1 MYICKKKKKKKKIIK
16 NMLFSEILVQSQTK
30 QLLINTV
37 KNQRVSHA
45 QLFLAQ
51 QGTHA
56 LGLAIAYA
64 QYINCKNKTET
75 DSCEVCSSCIKYRN
89 LAHPDLHFFFPNA
102 LTTKIKKDNESL
114 SFYEEWR
121 EIVKTTNAMFSLD
134 DWFIKLGIENKQ
146 AYINKNDIV
155 RILDIQI
162 TKPYEAEYKVFIIW
176 MAEKIYTSMA
186 HKLLKS
192 LEEPDGKTLF
202 ILVCENYEQLL
213 PTILSRLQLVKI
225 NKFNTEDFVSIIS
238 KKLEYNQDEA
248 AEIAS
253 ITDNNLIDAFNA
265 DKREVIEKE
274 NFNRF
279 VSMMRSAYR
288 ICYFTNKPDKVVF
301 PETVALIKDLESLG
315 REKQKSFLRYA
326 LTLVRKCV
334 LTNGGASLLV
344 KSSSE
349 EAAWLTNFTPFINYR
364 NSEKITSAI
373 NEAITNIEQNVH
385 TGVLFTDL
393 ILLLGQW
400 IQYGDERLKK

>member
-1 MYICKKKKKKKKIIK
+1 MF
-16 NMLFSEILVQSQTK
+16 FSEVLVQQQAK

-56 LGLAIAYA
+56 LALAIAYA
-64 QYINCKNKTET
+64 QYLNCKNRTET
-75 DSCEVCSSCIKYRN
+75 DSCGVCPSCVKYQN

-102 LTTKIKKDNESL
+102 ITSKVKKDNESA

-121 EIVKTTNAMFSLD
+121 EIVKTTNALFSLD
-134 DWFIKLGIENKQ
+134 DWYLKLDIENKQ
-146 AYINKNDIV
+146 AYINKIDIS
-155 RILDIQI
+155 RILEAQI
-162 TKPYEAEYKVFIIW
+162 TKSYESEYKVFIIW
-176 MAEKIYTSMA
+176 MAEKIYAPMG

-202 ILVCENYEQLL
+202 ILISENFEQLL

-225 NKFNTEDFVSIIS
+225 NKFNTEDFVNIIS
-238 KKLEYNQDEA
+238 QKMGYNHDEA
-248 AEIAS
+248 FEIAS
-253 ITDNNLIDAFNA
+253 VTDNNIINAFNA
-265 DKREVIEKE
+265 DKREIVEKE
-274 NFNRF
+274 NYNRF
-279 VSMMRSAYR
+279 ISMMRSAYR

-326 LTLVRKCV
+326 LTLIRKCI
-334 LTNGGASLLV
+334 LTNSGAASLV

-349 EAAWLTNFTPFINYR
+349 EAAWLNNFAPFINS
-364 NSEKITSAI
+364 NNGEKVVEVI
-373 NEAITNIEQNVH
+373 NEAIRNIEQNVH
-385 TGVLFTDL
+385 SGILFTDL
-393 ILLLGQW
+393 ILLLGQL
-400 IQYGDERLKK
+400 IQFGDERLRK

>member
-1 MYICKKKKKKKKIIK
+1 
-16 NMLFSEILVQSQTK
+16 MLFSEVLVTEQTK

-37 KNQRVSHA
+37 VNQRVSHA

-56 LGLAIAYA
+56 LALAIAYA
-64 QYINCKNKTET
+64 QYINCKDKTET
-75 DSCEVCSSCIKYRN
+75 DSCGVCPSCAKYRN

-102 LTTKIKKDNESL
+102 LTTKVKKDNESA

-121 EIVKTTNAMFSLD
+121 EIVKATNAMFSLD
-134 DWFIKLGIENKQ
+134 DWYVKLGIENKQ
-146 AYINKNDIV
+146 AYINKNDIA
-155 RILDIQI
+155 RILDLQV

-176 MAEKIYTSMA
+176 MAEKIFPSMG

-202 ILVCENYEQLL
+202 ILVSENFEQLL

-225 NKFNTEDFVSIIS
+225 NKFNTEDFVQIIS
-238 KKLEYNQDEA
+238 RKLEYSRDEA
-248 AEIAS
+248 LEIAS

-265 DKREVIEKE
+265 DRREVLEKE
-274 NFNRF
+274 NFTRF

-288 ICYFTNKPDKVVF
+288 ICYFTNSPDKVVF

-334 LTNGGASLLV
+334 LANGGALDLV

-349 EAAWLTNFTPFINYR
+349 EAAWLNNFTPFINHR
-364 NSEKITSAI
+364 NGEKVVEII
-373 NEAITNIEQNVH
+373 NEAIRNIEQNVH
-385 TGVLFTDL
+385 SGILFTDL
-393 ILLLGQW
+393 ILLLGQL
-400 IQYGDERLKK
+400 IQLGDERLRK

>member
-1 MYICKKKKKKKKIIK
+1 
-16 NMLFSEILVQSQTK
+16 MLFSEVLVQQQTK

-64 QYINCKNKTET
+64 QYINCHNRTDT
-75 DSCEVCSSCIKYRN
+75 DSCGICPSCVKYRN

-102 LTTKIKKDNESL
+102 ATKVKKDNESL

-121 EIVKTTNAMFSLD
+121 EIAKTTNALFSLD
-134 DWFIKLGIENKQ
+134 DWISKLGIENKQ
-146 AYINKNDIV
+146 AYINKNDIA
-155 RILDIQI
+155 RILDIQV

-176 MAEKIYTSMA
+176 MAEKIFSTMP

-202 ILVCENYEQLL
+202 ILVCENHEQLL

-225 NKFNTEDFVSIIS
+225 NKFSTDDFVNIIS
-238 KKLEYNQDEA
+238 QKFGYNQDDA
-248 AEIAS
+248 AEIAF

-265 DKREVIEKE
+265 DRREVIEKE

-288 ICYFTNKPDKVVF
+288 ICYFTSKPDKVVF

-326 LTLVRKCV
+326 LTLIRKCV
-334 LTNGGASLLV
+334 LANGGAMSLV

-349 EAAWLTNFTPFINYR
+349 EANWLNNFIPFINHR
-364 NSEKITSAI
+364 NAEKIVSVI
-373 NEAITNIEQNVH
+373 NEAITNIEQNINP
-385 TGVLFTDL
+385 GILFTDL
-393 ILLLGQW
+393 ILLLGQL